1 MINRKLLYALTV
13 LFLLPGLNF
22 CLAGKPGHEKI
33 AFNDSSITVITCR
46 EIDSLS
52 AGIPVFRNN
61 VDQANPLKI
70 FHFVYSSGART
81 CTVVNDLS
89 SEKELTET
97 GDPVLVYVHGH
108 YKSFE
113 DAAVSGL
120 RIQNLYH
127 IKVIVYSWPAMLTS
141 GPGSK
146 NYLNSRMNVE
156 LGASKF
162 RELLILLQKFRKSDS
177 CSGNHNHL
185 NLCLH
190 SLGNYFLERMVKDS
204 LLNGLDSDLFDNI
217 IMSAPA
223 VTAGGHSAWLDKM
236 NIQQRIYITCNRKDF
251 NLSGVKTFTDLGT
264 QLGKEPGTPL
274 SSKAGY
280 IDFTRA
286 VGFRLPTGATHNY
299 FTGKM
304 ALKNKKIKEFFDE
317 VFNGNAV
324 NLDDPSKFRREKDA
338 ALYDLI
344 P

>member
-1 MINRKLLYALTV
+1 MIIRKLIYSLTA
-13 LFLLPGLNF
+13 FLLLSGSGF
-22 CLAGKPGHEKI
+22 CFAGKSRHEKI
-33 AFNDSSITVITCR
+33 PFNDSSITVITCR

-52 AGIPVFRNN
+52 AGIPAFRNT

-70 FHFVYSSGART
+70 FHFVYSSGAMT
-81 CTVVNDLS
+81 CKGINDLS
-89 SEKELTET
+89 EEKTLTEN
-97 GDPVLVYVHGH
+97 GDTLLVYVHGH

-146 NYLNSRMNVE
+146 NYLNSRMNAE

-162 RELLILLQKFRKSDS
+162 RELLILLQKFRESDS
-177 CSGNHNHL
+177 PSGNRNHL

-204 LLNGLDSDLFDNI
+204 LLYSLDNDLFDNI

-223 VTAGGHSAWLDKM
+223 VTAYGHSAWLDKI
-236 NIQQRIYITCNRKDF
+236 NIQKRVYVTCNRKDF
-251 NLSGVKTFTDLGT
+251 NLAGVKTFTDLGT
-264 QLGKEPGTPL
+264 QLGKEPGSPL
-274 SSKAGY
+274 STKAKY
-280 IDFTRA
+280 IDFTKA

-304 ALKNKKIKEFFDE
+304 ALKNNKIKEFFDE
-317 VFNGNAV
+317 VFRGNAIK
-324 NLDDPSKFRREKDA
+324 LDDPLKFRHERDM